1 MTLKLMIPGPVEV
14 EDEVLTCMGGP
25 VRAHY
30 GDEWIATYSET
41 LNLLRQVLMTRGKV
55 FILPGSGTLGNDA
68 AVQSLFAPGDKVVVG
83 VNGFF
88 GKRLVEIAQ
97 ANLLNVEI
105 VEAQPGELLSP
116 ADFERAFATDPAIV
130 AALVVHLETSTAVL
144 NPIREIAAVTRKF
157 NRLLMVDGVSSIGG
171 AAFDM
176 DGWGVDVVGTAPQK
190 GLGAPPGLGI
200 VALGERAW
208 ERITGQP
215 ERLHSWY
222 LDLRRWNWYAE
233 NWGSWHPTPVTMPT
247 SLILA
252 LRASLQ
258 SLVAES
264 VPARLRRYT
273 RLAERLRTELEFLGF
288 PLFVPRERM
297 APVLT
302 AARCPDG
309 VTSHEVIR
317 YLAGHHNIQ
326 ITAGF
331 GAAKDSV
338 IRIGHMGGAVND
350 EAIDAVLDGLS
361 EFAQMRALNALMP
374 L

>member
-1 MTLKLMIPGPVEV
+1 
-14 EDEVLTCMGGP
+14 
-25 VRAHY
+25 
-30 GDEWIATYSET
+30 
-41 LNLLRQVLMTRGKV
+41 
-55 FILPGSGTLGNDA
+55 
-68 AVQSLFAPGDKVVVG
+68 
-83 VNGFF
+83 
-88 GKRLVEIAQ
+88 
-97 ANLLNVEI
+97 
-105 VEAQPGELLSP
+105 
-116 ADFERAFATDPAIV
+116 V

-144 NPIREIAAVTRKF
+144 NPIRDIAAVARKY

-171 AAFDM
+171 AEFDM
-176 DGWGVDVVGTAPQK
+176 DGWGVDVCGTAPQK
-190 GLGAPPGLGI
+190 GLGAPPGVGI
-200 VALGERAW
+200 VAVGERAW
-208 ERITGQP
+208 ERICNQP

-233 NWGSWHPTPVTMPT
+233 NWASWHPTPVTMPT

-252 LRASLQ
+252 LRASLR
-258 SLVAES
+258 SLVAETL
-264 VPARLRRYT
+264 PARLRRYS

-288 PLFVPRERM
+288 PLFVPRDRM

-302 AARCPDG
+302 AARCPEG

-317 YLAGHHNIQ
+317 FLAEHHNIQ

-350 EAIDAVLDGLS
+350 DAIDRVLDGLS